1 MIRNSHG
8 MSVQRRSI
16 GGGLARAA
24 NLRSANPECV
34 CQPGAPS
41 SMPAK
46 LVAASFAL
54 LLFVPT
60 ASNAAL
66 MSPQDLLTACSGDA
80 MARATCN
87 GYLMAAT
94 DLVLRRESH
103 GGTNAKVCLPSG
115 VTVDQVREAVLNF
128 GQQGR
133 PLRAPAGLGLIAAA
147 MHRAWPCQGS
157 PGEPGRDE
165 PGTNGGRWPRRD
177 PGLQGGPGAP
187 RDQ

>member
-1 MIRNSHG
+1 MK
-8 MSVQRRSI
+8 
-16 GGGLARAA
+16 
-24 NLRSANPECV
+24 
-34 CQPGAPS
+34 
-41 SMPAK
+41 AK
-46 LVAASFAL
+46 LIAVMFAL
-54 LLFVPT
+54 LLLAPT

-66 MSPQDLLTACSGDA
+66 MSPQDLLTDCAGDA
-80 MARATCN
+80 VARATCN

-94 DLVLRRESH
+94 DLVLRRESR
-103 GGTNAKVCLPSG
+103 GRTNAKVCLPSG

-157 PGEPGRDE
+157 TGESGPDE
-165 PGTNGGRWPRRD
+165 PGTNRGPWPRRD
-177 PGLQGGPGAP
+177 PALQGGPGAP